1 MVSKHYVMV
10 TFNITFLSEREV
22 ERMEFA
28 FITCTVM
35 TDLLLLTF
43 LSALLWICM
52 DLFHSDNV
60 RGALLNPGK
69 RMWTGHT
76 TLDQIAYFKG
86 IFLCI

>member
-1 MVSKHYVMV
+1 MVGKHCVMV
-10 TFNITFLSEREV
+10 TCSVTFLSEREV
-22 ERMEFA
+22 ERRGFA
-28 FITCTVM
+28 FVTCTVM

-43 LSALLWICM
+43 LSALLWISM

-60 RGALLNPGK
+60 WEALLNPGR

-76 TLDQIAYFKG
+76 PLDQTAHFKG